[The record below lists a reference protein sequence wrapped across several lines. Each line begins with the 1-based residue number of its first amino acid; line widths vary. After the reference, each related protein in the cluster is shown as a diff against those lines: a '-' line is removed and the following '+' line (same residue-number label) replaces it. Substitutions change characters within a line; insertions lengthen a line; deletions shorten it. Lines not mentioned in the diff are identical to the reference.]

1 MSFFPPLFQKNFFI
15 PPIMPSFTRPMPLLM
30 VSLVRWNV
38 FSFFIWEVIQS
49 TYSKILRR
57 IYKNSWSFY
66 QEFFKT
72 SYIVFVSCR
81 RSNYLEQPA
90 TSRNKPE
97 WARTTSNN
105 LEQAKCQN
113 VNSEEIKPSNW
124 AQAQV
129 QKLLRQKSLS
139 FKILCKIQFCNFS
152 RWQIMSFLYL
162 RHF

>member
-1 MSFFPPLFQKNFFI
+1 MNQSPPMSFFPPLFQKNFFI

-81 RSNYLEQPA
+81 KSNYLEQPA

-113 VNSEEIKPSNW
+113 VKMSKCQFGRNKTIKLSSGSSPKTFASEIP
-124 AQAQV
+124 
-129 QKLLRQKSLS
+129 
-139 FKILCKIQFCNFS
+139 FF
-152 RWQIMSFLYL
+152 
-162 RHF
+162 